1 MGWRDEGPAGRTRRA
16 AAIRH
21 ECPSLAWRG
30 LGPGPK
36 RTPEHHI
43 DLRVSNDAQS
53 GETSEIGMSYTRGK
67 TVTDTGRH
75 RTREHNERLPQ
86 KKVHSGGTW
95 HEHLDTADRSEVL
108 GTLHLPK
115 KKKKEK
121 KQKEMHSG
129 GMWKKDREEKRA
141 EVRDSKRKKKK
152 KVSRNKAALN
162 HSWLHH
168 SNRDRCD
175 NDTSGKSGKTSDT
188 QSHSAQLSQAAH
200 SKHTQAASPGKQEAW
215 LGDSFRHRD
224 RPKPVKRIGWT
235 SKTALNRKGLFIVSF
250 SVNRERTACQYLSPG
265 PIGTDRKDHKHK
277 RDREESD
284 RPQRIPGS
292 HTWGG
297 GPKMTP

>member
-1 MGWRDEGPAGRTRRA
+1 MNTWTPQTGVKY
-16 AAIRH
+16 
-21 ECPSLAWRG
+21 SG
-30 LGPGPK
+30 L
-36 RTPEHHI
+36 
-43 DLRVSNDAQS
+43 S
-53 GETSEIGMSYTRGK
+53 TS
-67 TVTDTGRH
+67 
-75 RTREHNERLPQ
+75 
-86 KKVHSGGTW
+86 
-95 HEHLDTADRSEVL
+95 
-108 GTLHLPK
+108 PK
-115 KKKKEK
+115 KKKKK
-121 KQKEMHSG
+121 K
-129 GMWKKDREEKRA
+129 KKNKKKCTREACGRKTG
-141 EVRDSKRKKKK
+141 KRKERRFGTPREKKK

>member
-75 RTREHNERLPQ
+75 RTREQNERLPQ
-86 KKVHSGGTW
+86 KKCTREARGMNTWTPQTGVKYSGLST
-95 HEHLDTADRSEVL
+95 SP
-108 GTLHLPK
+108 PK
-115 KKKKEK
+115 KKRKKTKRNALGRHVEERPGREK
-121 KQKEMHSG
+121 SG
-129 GMWKKDREEKRA
+129 GSGLQE
-141 EVRDSKRKKKK
+141 KKK

-188 QSHSAQLSQAAH
+188 QQSHSAQLSQAAH
-200 SKHTQAASPGKQEAW
+200 SKRTQAASPGKQEAW

-235 SKTALNRKGLFIVSF
+235 SKTALNRKGLF
-250 SVNRERTACQYLSPG
+250 
-265 PIGTDRKDHKHK
+265 
-277 RDREESD
+277 
-284 RPQRIPGS
+284 
-292 HTWGG
+292 
-297 GPKMTP
+297 

>member
-1 MGWRDEGPAGRTRRA
+1 MGWRDEGPAGRTRRT

-115 KKKKEK
+115 KKKKKRKKTKRNALGRHVEERPGREK
-121 KQKEMHSG
+121 SG
-129 GMWKKDREEKRA
+129 GSGLQEK
-141 EVRDSKRKKKK
+141 KKKK
-152 KVSRNKAALN
+152 KVSRNKVALN

-188 QSHSAQLSQAAH
+188 QQSHSAQLSQAAH

-235 SKTALNRKGLFIVSF
+235 SKTALNRKGL
-250 SVNRERTACQYLSPG
+250 L
-265 PIGTDRKDHKHK
+265 
-277 RDREESD
+277 
-284 RPQRIPGS
+284 
-292 HTWGG
+292 
-297 GPKMTP
+297 

>member
-95 HEHLDTADRSEVL
+95 HEHLDTADRSE
-108 GTLHLPK
+108 
-115 KKKKEK
+115 
-121 KQKEMHSG
+121 
-129 GMWKKDREEKRA
+129 KDREEKRA

-152 KVSRNKAALN
+152 KAEIRRPSTTAGSTIPTGTGVTTTPRGNREKRLTRKVTAPSCHKLPTASTRKQQARESRK
-162 HSWLHH
+162 
-168 SNRDRCD
+168 RG
-175 NDTSGKSGKTSDT
+175 SGTASGTATDP
-188 QSHSAQLSQAAH
+188 SH
-200 SKHTQAASPGKQEAW
+200 
-215 LGDSFRHRD
+215 
-224 RPKPVKRIGWT
+224 
-235 SKTALNRKGLFIVSF
+235 
-250 SVNRERTACQYLSPG
+250 VNRERTACQYLSPG